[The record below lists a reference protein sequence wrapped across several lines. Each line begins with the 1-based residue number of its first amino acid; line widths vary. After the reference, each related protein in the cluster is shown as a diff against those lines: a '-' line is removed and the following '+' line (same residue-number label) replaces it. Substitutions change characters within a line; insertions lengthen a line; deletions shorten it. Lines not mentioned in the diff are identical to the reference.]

1 MTKINNY
8 IYLSIVFFLFSCGTG
23 EYFGF
28 EEKKIKLK
36 GKRVALLKEDSKAIL
51 NSKIISETKLE
62 GKKEVLSWEQS
73 HNGPSHL
80 SINFIAESNFVK
92 FKYIT
97 SGSGEKKSSRI
108 LSQPLIFNN
117 FIYYLDAAANVIA
130 FNLEKK
136 KIFGK
141 KIYQKK
147 MITIT
152 T

>member
-8 IYLSIVFFLFSCGTG
+8 IYLFIVFFLFSCGTG

-36 GKRVALLKEDSKAIL
+36 GKRVALLKEDSKTIL

-80 SINFIAESNFVK
+80 SINFIDVNF
-92 FKYIT
+92 
-97 SGSGEKKSSRI
+97 
-108 LSQPLIFNN
+108 
-117 FIYYLDAAANVIA
+117 
-130 FNLEKK
+130 
-136 KIFGK
+136 
-141 KIYQKK
+141 
-147 MITIT
+147 
-152 T
+152 